1 MGAAGEHRRGARRGR
16 AGSPCAAQTPAEGT
30 PRGMALPA
38 SGVYNATNRQCDNG
52 VSMPGLRI
60 DLRSKTP
67 VYRQVAEGL
76 GREIAAGSRPPG
88 SRLPTVRELGAELR
102 VNFNTVARAY
112 RILDAAGLVSMQ
124 QGRGTYVLAPAG
136 PRTKQQLR
144 RQALRELVGA
154 FVYEAERLGARPEA
168 VEALVLRRLRRWKSQ
183 GARPEGSRR
192 GM

>member
-1 MGAAGEHRRGARRGR
+1 
-16 AGSPCAAQTPAEGT
+16 
-30 PRGMALPA
+30 
-38 SGVYNATNRQCDNG
+38 V
-52 VSMPGLRI
+52 RI

-67 VYRQVAEGL
+67 VYRQVAEGQ
-76 GREIAAGSRPPG
+76 GREIAAGSWPPG

-136 PRTKQQLR
+136 PRTMQQLR

-154 FVYEAERLGARPEA
+154 FVREAERLGARPET
-168 VEALVLRRLRRWKSQ
+168 VEALVLRRLRLWKAQ
-183 GARPEGSRR
+183 GAPPEGSRR
-192 GM
+192 GT